1 MLSQRA
7 RGTLAARVADELR
20 ARDPVLR
27 AFFEREAPRL
37 ARAARE
43 MAERFGRGGRL
54 YAFGHGPY
62 ATDAAHVSVEFI
74 HPVIV
79 GKRALP
85 ALDVSAA
92 PAQFVDALAGPD
104 DMAIGFGPPEGDPHV
119 AGALRAAR
127 RKGAYTVAWPGGACA
142 DASALADPSAY
153 ADADDAEADYAVR
166 APTDDAHVH
175 QEAFEVLGHTLYE
188 SVHVFL
194 EHGRELGD
202 DVGASAFLYPY
213 LGPAQGEAVD
223 IVGDVAASVLTKAR
237 DGERLREQVADE
249 QAGAIAA
256 AVEGIRARLAAGG
269 RLLIFGNGGSATDAT
284 DFALDCVDASAGL
297 RALPALSLAAEPA
310 VLSAIA
316 NDVGNELT
324 FVRQI
329 IAQSRPVDVAFALS
343 TSGGSKN
350 VVAALIEA
358 RARGLLTVALLGYD
372 GGEIVRRN
380 LADHP
385 IVVRC
390 DYIPRIQEAQAAIYH
405 VMRHALGEPT
415 ATVETA

>member
-1 MLSQRA
+1 VLSQRA
-7 RGTLAARVADELR
+7 RGTLATRLADELR
-20 ARDPVLR
+20 GRNPVLR
-27 AFFEREAPRL
+27 PFFEREAPRL

-62 ATDAAHVSVEFI
+62 STDAAHVSVEFI

-92 PAQFVDALAGPD
+92 PAQFVEALAGPD

-127 RKGAYTVAWPGGACA
+127 RKGAFTVAWPGGACA
-142 DASALADPSAY
+142 D
-153 ADADDAEADYAVR
+153 ADYAVR

-194 EHGRELGD
+194 EHSRELGD

-237 DGERLREQVADE
+237 DGERLREQIADE

-329 IAQSRPVDVAFALS
+329 IAQSRPADVAFALS

-350 VVAALIEA
+350 VVAALFEA

-372 GGEIVRRN
+372 GGEIVRRG